1 MSARA
6 VPSVLALLSALS
18 ACGCSSQPLT
28 AGLGE
33 PVRVRYGL
41 TQNAQF
47 RSGNLPGS
55 PPLTS
60 QEALSGV
67 LPNAPSL
74 SLNVAGSV
82 AREADAGFNVSGVT
96 SGEAVAVGIRFLDL
110 GSGYWVLPVAGRDP
124 TKPGTYTWAATLDF
138 GGDIPPGFHRLAAVA
153 IDASGHGGS
162 QTESALCIASDIPD
176 NLSACSPGVAPPAT
190 VVSLAWDAP
199 VDLDLRV
206 LTPSGKIVDPKHPST
221 ADAVN
226 GKVDPSA
233 PGTGLIDTDA
243 ERDCV
248 DTGHRREN
256 LVWQQSPA
264 LGRYFVYANLYD
276 ACGQPAVRF
285 TLSLN
290 RPEPAADGGAPQLAP
305 TIERSGE
312 LLAADA
318 NAGAA
323 LGLFVTEFV
332 VQ

>member
-1 MSARA
+1 MRA
-6 VPSVLALLSALS
+6 PFVVLALGVLCAFVL
-18 ACGCSSQPLT
+18 GCSSEPVTPGLT
-28 AGLGE
+28 E

-47 RSGNLPGS
+47 RPGNLPGS

-60 QEALSGV
+60 EEILSGV
-67 LPNAPSL
+67 APSPPSL

-82 AREADAGFNVSGVT
+82 AREADAGFGISGVT

-110 GSGYWVLPVAGRDP
+110 GTGYWVLPVAGQDP
-124 TKPGTYTWAATLDF
+124 TKPGNYTWAATVDF
-138 GGDIPPGFHRLAAVA
+138 GGDIPAGFHPLAVVA
-153 IDASGHGGS
+153 IDASGHGGTQAAS
-162 QTESALCIASDIPD
+162 DLCIASDIPD
-176 NLSACSPGVAPPAT
+176 NLSACSPGVSPPAT

-206 LTPSGKIVDPKHPST
+206 VTPSGKIVDPKHPST

-226 GKVDPSA
+226 GKVDPTA
-233 PGTGLIDTDA
+233 AGTGIIDTDA
-243 ERDCV
+243 ELNCV
-248 DTGHRREN
+248 NTGHRREN
-256 LVWQQSPA
+256 LVWQQNPA

-290 RPEPAADGGAPQLAP
+290 RPEPLADGGARLTA
-305 TIERSGE
+305 IDERSGE
-312 LLAADA
+312 LLGTDA
-318 NAGAA
+318 NAGSA

>member
-1 MSARA
+1 VTARA
-6 VPSVLALLSALS
+6 AVLALGAL
-18 ACGCSSQPLT
+18 CLPLTVGCASEPVT
-28 AGLGE
+28 AGLTE

-47 RSGNLPGS
+47 RAGKLPGS

-60 QEALSGV
+60 SEALSGV
-67 LPNAPSL
+67 APTAPSS
-74 SLNVAGSV
+74 SLNVGGSV
-82 AREADAGFNVSGVT
+82 AHESDAGFALSGVT

-110 GSGYWVLPVAGRDP
+110 GTGYWVLPVAGQDP
-124 TKPGTYTWAATLDF
+124 TTPGTYTWAATVDF
-138 GGDIPPGFHRLAAVA
+138 GSDIPPGFHPLAAVA
-153 IDASGHGGS
+153 IDASGHGGT
-162 QTESALCIASDIPD
+162 QAESDLCIASDIPD

-206 LTPSGKIVDPKHPST
+206 VTPSGKIVDPKHPST

-226 GKVDPSA
+226 GKVDPTA
-233 PGTGLIDTDA
+233 PGTGIIDTDA
-243 ERDCV
+243 GLNCV

-256 LVWQQSPA
+256 LVWQQTPA

-290 RPEPAADGGAPQLAP
+290 RPEPALDGGAPQLAA
-305 TIERSGE
+305 IYERSGE

-318 NAGAA
+318 NAGSA
-323 LGLFVTEFV
+323 LGLFVTEFL

>member
-1 MSARA
+1 MSARVFAAALGLLGA
-6 VPSVLALLSALS
+6 VPLS
-18 ACGCSSQPLT
+18 GCSSQPQT
-28 AGLGE
+28 AGLSE

-47 RSGNLPGS
+47 RAGNLPGS
-55 PPLTS
+55 APLTS

-67 LPNAPSL
+67 LPSAPSL

-82 AREADAGFNVSGVT
+82 VREADTGFNLGGVT

-110 GSGYWVLPVAGRDP
+110 GTGYWLLPVAGRDP
-124 TKPGTYTWAATLDF
+124 TIPGIYTWAATADF
-138 GGDIPPGFHRLAAVA
+138 GGDIPAGFHQLAAVA
-153 IDASGHGGS
+153 IDALGHGGT
-162 QTESALCIASDIPD
+162 QAESDLCVASEIPD

-206 LTPSGKIVDPKHPST
+206 VTPSGKIVDPKHPST

-226 GKVDPSA
+226 GKVDPTA
-233 PGTGLIDTDA
+233 TGTGIIDTDA
-243 ERDCV
+243 ELNCV
-248 DTGHRREN
+248 PTGHRREN
-256 LVWQQSPA
+256 LVWQQTPA

-276 ACGQPAVRF
+276 ACAQPAVRF
-285 TLSLN
+285 TLTLN
-290 RPEPAADGGAPQLAP
+290 RPEPAADGGAPRL
-305 TIERSGE
+305 TTTFERSGE